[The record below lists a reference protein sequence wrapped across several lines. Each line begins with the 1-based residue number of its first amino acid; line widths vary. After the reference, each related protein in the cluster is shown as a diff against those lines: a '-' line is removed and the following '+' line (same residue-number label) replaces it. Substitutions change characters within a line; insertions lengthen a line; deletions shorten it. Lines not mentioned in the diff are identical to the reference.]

1 MQFYLLL
8 RLYLSSH
15 SRLLIGF
22 HIHLAAAIGHGASV
36 IKRRLVIVLT
46 IWIRSRC
53 PGSLVLMVMVMGRL
67 ILLMVRVVVRS
78 RRTVGI
84 SVAAAVA
91 VVI

>member
-1 MQFYLLL
+1 
-8 RLYLSSH
+8 
-15 SRLLIGF
+15 
-22 HIHLAAAIGHGASV
+22 
-36 IKRRLVIVLT
+36 
-46 IWIRSRC
+46 
-53 PGSLVLMVMVMGRL
+53 MVMVMGRL